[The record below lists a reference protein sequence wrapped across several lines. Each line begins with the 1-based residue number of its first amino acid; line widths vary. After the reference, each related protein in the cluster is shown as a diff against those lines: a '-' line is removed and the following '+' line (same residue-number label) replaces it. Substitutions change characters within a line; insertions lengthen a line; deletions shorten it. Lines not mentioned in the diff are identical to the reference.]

1 MAGIGSEESC
11 KGCSSASCACGETGT
26 WSDPSLLSQRL
37 SEGSSRHKLLQQQ
50 WTSTWDSLSGAASV
64 AERTRREG
72 TAVPSEDEDQPLVFL
87 CAGCWRPLGDSL
99 NWVTCQED
107 NSCILLRRVS
117 SNVSVDKEQIL
128 SKRENENGCTLQ
140 TLRCAGCAR
149 PLGYA
154 YRSTP
159 GHLDYKRDL
168 FCLDVDA
175 VESYVLGS
183 SVKQIVSEDKEVFNL
198 ESRIVIENSLKQMED
213 VLKVLQAK
221 LWDVEAKLAFPGAKG

>member
-128 SKRENENGCTLQ
+128 SKRENENGC
-140 TLRCAGCAR
+140 
-149 PLGYA
+149 
-154 YRSTP
+154 
-159 GHLDYKRDL
+159 
-168 FCLDVDA
+168 
-175 VESYVLGS
+175 YVLGS

>member
-1 MAGIGSEESC
+1 MAGIWSQESC
-11 KGCSSASCACGETGT
+11 KGCSSASCACGERGT
-26 WSDPSLLSQRL
+26 WSDPSLLGQRL
-37 SEGSSRHKLLQQQ
+37 SEGSSRHQLLQQ
-50 WTSTWDSLSGAASV
+50 WTSTWDSLNGAASV

-72 TAVPSEDEDQPLVFL
+72 AAVPSEDDDQPLVFL
-87 CAGCWRPLGDSL
+87 CAGCRRPLGDSL

-107 NSCILLRRVS
+107 NCILLRCVS

-140 TLRCAGCAR
+140 TLRCAGCQLH
-149 PLGYA
+149 LGYA
-154 YRSTP
+154 YRCTP

-168 FCLDVDA
+168 FCLDVGA

-183 SVKQIVSEDKEVFNL
+183 SEKQIVSEDKEVFNL

-213 VLKVLQAK
+213 VLKVLQTK
-221 LWDVEAKLAFPGAKG
+221 LWDVESKLALSSSKG